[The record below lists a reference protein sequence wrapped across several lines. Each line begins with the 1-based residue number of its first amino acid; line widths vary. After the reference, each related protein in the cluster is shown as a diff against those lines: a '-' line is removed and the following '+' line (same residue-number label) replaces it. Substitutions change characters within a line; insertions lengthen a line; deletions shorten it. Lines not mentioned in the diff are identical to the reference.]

1 MFKRKDGLWQEK
13 MRLNGQTVYFYGK
26 TRNELLQRIK
36 DHKEKEENGELFE
49 VVADEWWDRHS
60 PTLASNTLKGYHP
73 AYIRA
78 KDAFSG
84 QYIKDITYRD
94 IQKYLDLMKNKYPSL
109 KVKQTQR
116 LVFNGIFKFARKMG
130 YIDSIPTE
138 GLECVG
144 TKTKRGT
151 PTSQCIDTI
160 KNSTACT
167 FGLFPFLTLYTGL
180 RRGEALALTY
190 EDIDRK
196 NNLIYVS
203 KSVYYINNKPYIKE
217 PKTEAGKRA
226 VPLLAPLKTVLPK
239 NKKGY
244 LFSNSDGTLLKEYQV
259 EDLLIKYRRETKTTF
274 TPHQLR
280 HAYATILHENGIA
293 AKDAQEILGHAQ
305 ISTTLDIYTE
315 FRENRAAELSK
326 KLNQLIK

>member
-13 MRLNGQTVYFYGK
+13 LRINGKDKYFYAK
-26 TRNELLQRIK
+26 TRSELLKKIQN
-36 DHKEKEENGELFE
+36 HKEKEDRGELFE
-49 VVADEWWDRHS
+49 TVADEWWDRHS
-60 PTLASNTLKGYHP
+60 PTLAANTLRSYRP
-73 AYIRA
+73 AYNRA
-78 KDAFSG
+78 KETFSG
-84 QYIKDITYRD
+84 QYIKYITYRD
-94 IQKYLDLMKNKYPSL
+94 IQKYLDSMKKKYPSL

-116 LVFNGIFKFARKMG
+116 LVFNGIFKYARKMG
-130 YIDSIPTE
+130 YIEVIQTD
-138 GLECVG
+138 GLECSG

-151 PTSQCIDTI
+151 PSTQCIDAI
-160 KNSTACT
+160 KKGINCT
-167 FGLFPFLTLYTGL
+167 FGLFPLAILYTGL
-180 RRGEALALTY
+180 RRGEALALDY

-226 VPLLAPLKTVLPK
+226 VPLLAPLKAVLPK
-239 NKKGY
+239 HKSGH
-244 LFSNSDGTLLKEYQV
+244 LFSDEDGNLLKEYQV
-259 EDLLIKYRRETKTTF
+259 EDLLIKYRRETQTSF

-280 HAYATILHENGIA
+280 HAYATILHENGIS

-315 FRENRAAELSK
+315 FRENRAAELSA
-326 KLNQLIK
+326 KLNKVIK

>member
-13 MRLNGQTVYFYGK
+13 IRINGKEVYFYGK
-26 TRNELLQRIK
+26 TRTELLQRIK
-36 DHKEKEENGELFE
+36 NHKEKEEHGELFE
-49 VVADEWWDRHS
+49 NVADAWWERHS
-60 PTLASNTLKGYHP
+60 PTLAANTLRSYRP

-78 KDAFSG
+78 KEAFEG
-84 QYIKDITYRD
+84 QYIKNITYRD
-94 IQKYLDLMKNKYPSL
+94 IQQYLDSMMHKYPSL

-130 YIDSIPTE
+130 YIDLIPTD
-138 GLECVG
+138 GLECSG
-144 TKTKRGT
+144 TKQKRGT
-151 PTSQCIDTI
+151 PSVQCIDAI
-160 KNSTACT
+160 KSNVTCT
-167 FGLFPFLTLYTGL
+167 FGLFPYLILYTGL
-180 RRGEALALTY
+180 RRGEALALDY
-190 EDIDRK
+190 KDFDYK
-196 NNLIYVS
+196 NNLIYIT

-226 VPLLAPLKTVLPK
+226 VPLLAPLKAVLPK
-239 NKKGY
+239 KKEGY
-244 LFSNSDGTLLKEYQV
+244 LFCDDNGELLKEYRV
-259 EDLLIKYRRETKTTF
+259 EDLLIKYRRETDTKF

-280 HAYATILHENGIA
+280 HAYATILHENGVA

-326 KLNQLIK
+326 RLNKAIK